1 MIISSNNNLHNNF
14 APVRST
20 MATAVGLVL
29 MGYGTLSFA
38 QLGPDAG
45 ALQQQ
50 LQREADQNRVTPP
63 PESFIKEK
71 PTPSK

>member
-1 MIISSNNNLHNNF
+1 
-14 APVRST
+14 
-20 MATAVGLVL
+20 
-29 MGYGTLSFA
+29 MGYGTLSYA

-63 PESFIKEK
+63 PESFIKEN
-71 PTPSK
+71 PTPSGQKSGDRWYFWDND